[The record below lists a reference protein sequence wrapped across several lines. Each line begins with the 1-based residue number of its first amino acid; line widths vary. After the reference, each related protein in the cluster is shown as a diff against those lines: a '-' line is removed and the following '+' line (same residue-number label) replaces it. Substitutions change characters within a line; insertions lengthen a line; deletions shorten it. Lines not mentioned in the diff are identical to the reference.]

1 VALGQQHGAVSCVKE
16 CALSALRVLVLG
28 LRAGKVCAI
37 SALCA
42 ISRRIELEGDGTTSF
57 LQPFDDGLPPR
68 RAGVRS
74 CCGAKLSKTCQS
86 QEDTHWAHPC
96 SLRNHLLTLRA
107 PRWAKEYRVE
117 RVESQ
122 FCLTMNSLRGPRKD
136 AAVSAE
142 SALSTHAFCKL
153 IAAHGNSGS
162 VRSRAGP
169 SR

>member
-1 VALGQQHGAVSCVKE
+1 VERLVALGQQHGAISCVKE

-107 PRWAKEYRVE
+107 PAVGEGIQSGKSGKSVLFNNE
-117 RVESQ
+117 Q
-122 FCLTMNSLRGPRKD
+122 LTKAEKGCSRKRGK
-136 AAVSAE
+136 
-142 SALSTHAFCKL
+142 
-153 IAAHGNSGS
+153 
-162 VRSRAGP
+162 RS
-169 SR
+169 